1 MVSLDFL
8 QQQRK
13 RVADYLRSKGYPV
26 DDMPEDGVS
35 EEGYEVFLK
44 DPEGKRIIAWNYS
57 PLRSKKY
64 PWKRKEHW
72 REVCRIWM
80 G

>member
-8 QQQRK
+8 QQRRQ
-13 RVADYLRSKGYPV
+13 RVADYLRSEGYPV

-44 DPEGKRIIAWNYS
+44 DPEGKRIIAWNHER
-57 PLRSKKY
+57 LKSKKY
-64 PWKRKEHW
+64 SWKSEDHW
-72 REVCRIWM
+72 REVCRIWI